1 MNRLIIIILILITS
15 AGCSRK
21 VLPVTEVRDITFR
34 HVEERVHDTFVELI
48 PDSALIR
55 ALLACDSLGNV
66 YLQTINSLQGE
77 RVRQHINLT
86 DNILEVTATD
96 YARQR
101 HYTHHTGETIVR
113 YKEIPVP
120 VEVNRLSTWQAFQVW
135 TGRIAMILIILFAV
149 WRMIKVRLNRI
160 IKPFKSY

>member
-1 MNRLIIIILILITS
+1 MYKIVIIIFLTLT
-15 AGCSRK
+15 ALGCSRK
-21 VLPVTEVRDITFR
+21 IAPVAEVRDITFR
-34 HVEERVHDTFVELI
+34 HVEERVHDTFIELI